1 VRSAD
6 PKFPGA
12 MSGEAARLYET
23 LRREESL
30 SAEELAQSLELPAA
44 TVLAAL
50 FELEAAGL
58 AVCDSGRYGAAR
70 R

>member
-1 VRSAD
+1 
-6 PKFPGA
+6 
-12 MSGEAARLYET
+12 MSPEAARLYET